1 MRFLAIGL
9 FALMSFFTEC
19 GGDDH
24 GHDHEHGE
32 EGAHDHEHGDDHA
45 HE

>member
-1 MRFLAIGL
+1 MRLIAIAL
-9 FALMSFFTEC
+9 FALMALLTEC

-24 GHDHEHGE
+24 THEHGEHDHEHGE
-32 EGAHDHEHGDDHA
+32 HDHA